1 MRPCSSC
8 CSVTKSYLTFVTPW
22 TAAHQASL
30 TFTISCSFL
39 KLMSIRSVIPSKHPI
54 LVAPFSSCPQSF
66 PALGSFTMSQLF
78 ESGGQIIGASALVL
92 PLNIQ
97 GWFSLKL
104 TGFISFTPRDS
115 QEYFQHHRSKTS
127 VLHAQTSLWYST
139 QIHTWLL
146 EKPYLWIYSHSFGKV
161 MSLLFNMPSS
171 FLIAFLLRSMHLL
184 ISWLQPSSTLMIV
197 PRK

>member
-1 MRPCSSC
+1 MRRVDSLEKTLLLGGIGDRRRRGRARMRCLDGITDSMDVSLSELRETVMDREAC
-8 CSVTKSYLTFVTPW
+8 HAAIHGVAKNQTRLSDW
-22 TAAHQASL
+22 TEL
-30 TFTISCSFL
+30 N
-39 KLMSIRSVIPSKHPI
+39 
-54 LVAPFSSCPQSF
+54 
-66 PALGSFTMSQLF
+66 
-78 ESGGQIIGASALVL
+78 
-92 PLNIQ
+92 LNIQ
-97 GWFSLKL
+97 GWFPFEL

-127 VLHAQTSLWYST
+127 VLHAQTSLWYNT
-139 QIHTWLL
+139 HIHTWLL
-146 EKPYLWIYSHSFGKV
+146 EKPYLWTYSHSFGKV

>member
-1 MRPCSSC
+1 MRPCSC
-8 CSVTKSYLTFVTPW
+8 CSVTKSYLTFVTPR

-30 TFTISCSFL
+30 TFTISWSLL

-54 LVAPFSSCPQSF
+54 LCCPFSSCPQCF

-97 GWFSLKL
+97 GWFPLEL

-115 QEYFQHHRSKTS
+115 QEYFQHRCLKTS
-127 VLHAQTSLWYST
+127 VLHAQTSLWYNT
-139 QIHTWLL
+139 HIRTWLL
-146 EKPYLWIYSHSFGKV
+146 EKSYLWIYSHSFGKV
-161 MSLLFNMPSS
+161 MSLLFKMPSN
-171 FLIAFLLRSMHLL
+171 FFIAFLPRSTHLL
-184 ISWLQPSSTLMIV
+184 ISWLQPSTALMIV